1 MLKRNHLA
9 LLLLLTLNTASAQI
23 KWPEITQTAK
33 PWTRWW
39 WEGSAVDKAG
49 LTTAMEKYRQA
60 GLGGLEITP
69 IYGVQ
74 GYEQQFIPFL
84 TPKWMDMLQH
94 TLQEGKRLELG
105 IDMATGT
112 GWPFGG
118 PWVKDADA
126 SKYIAFSKYSLAAG
140 GRLTEPVVYM
150 QEPIVRTANGKP
162 ATGLLEPV
170 TANKDLQ
177 GLALDQVRYEK
188 HIPLAAL
195 IAYDENGGYTDIT
208 AKVDAQGNLDW
219 SPKNGTST
227 LYALFQGWHGKMVER
242 AAPGGEGL
250 AIDHFSLPAIQHYL
264 GHFDKAFA
272 GHDLSGLRCFFND
285 SYEVDDARGEANW
298 TPDFFAAFRQK
309 RGYDLREQLPAL
321 FAKDTRVLY
330 DYRMTISELLL
341 EKFTRPWHAW
351 AEAKGKLIRNQSHG
365 SPANIL
371 DLYDAIDIPETE
383 GTDILRF
390 KFATSTA
397 NVSGKPLASAEA
409 ATWLNEHFQS
419 SLSDVKL
426 ALDKYFAGGVNHIF
440 YHGTNYSPP
449 NEPWPGWLF
458 YAAVH
463 FTPANPFW
471 KDFGA
476 LNAYVARCQSFLQ
489 RGKSDND
496 ILLYFPFH
504 DRNNQL
510 GRAMLHHFDGMEG
523 FDGTYFKQAGE
534 ELLQEG
540 YTFDL
545 ISDLQLQ
552 RSSAEN
558 GKIRTAGGNR
568 YQAVLLADVK
578 SLPLETLQKLR
589 DLAKAGV
596 SVLMFENMPQDV
608 PGFYQLEERRAAFRK
623 AMEELAACKTVHLNN
638 HLSELMR
645 AGKVRKEN
653 FSQLMFVR
661 RAYEKGHYYFLSNT
675 GNERLRDYIRLSSP
689 GRSVAIF
696 DPMLGR
702 AGLAYTKAGAVYVDL
717 APGESCILQ
726 TSSTPLQGKYFPYTA
741 PIGQSIAIGNEW
753 DVTFPEGGPSLPAAT
768 KVKQLSPWTEWAVEG
783 AAQFSGT
790 ARYTTSFK
798 KPGVTAAAYEL
809 DLGSVHESAEII
821 LNGEKLATLIGPVY
835 RLTIPATALKD
846 NNTLQVLVTNSMAN
860 RIADM
865 DKRGLPWKKFYNI
878 NMPARLPENRGADG
892 LFSAAKW
899 SPKASGL
906 TGPVTLTPV
915 AVAQPPRLSKSAA
928 EPVSTK
934 HNAGE

>member
-1 MLKRNHLA
+1 MLKRNHLIFWMLLA
-9 LLLLLTLNTASAQI
+9 LNSASAQI

-49 LTTAMEKYRQA
+49 LTAAMEQYRQA
-60 GLGGLEITP
+60 GLGGLEVTP
-69 IYGVQ
+69 IYGVK

-94 TLQEGKRLELG
+94 TLQEGKRLDLG

-118 PWVKDADA
+118 PWVTDTDA
-126 SKYIAFSKYSLAAG
+126 SKYIAFKKYTLAAG
-140 GRLTEPVVYM
+140 ARLTEPVTYL

-162 ATGLLEPV
+162 ATDLLEPV
-170 TANKDLQ
+170 TSNKDLQ
-177 GLALDQVRYEK
+177 GLALDQVRYKK

-195 IAYDENGGYTDIT
+195 IAYDEKGGYTDIT
-208 AKVDAQGNLDW
+208 DKIDAQGNLRW
-219 SPKNGTST
+219 SPQSGTST

-242 AAPGGEGL
+242 AAPGGEGM

-264 GHFDKAFA
+264 GHFDQSFK
-272 GHDLSGLRCFFND
+272 GYDLSGLRSFFND
-285 SYEVDDARGEANW
+285 SYEVDDARGQANW

-321 FAKDTRVLY
+321 FAKETRVLY

-351 AEAKGKLIRNQSHG
+351 AAAKGKLIRNQSHG
-365 SPANIL
+365 SPSNIL

-440 YHGTNYSPP
+440 YHGTNYSPQ
-449 NEPWPGWLF
+449 NETWPGWLF

-489 RGKSDND
+489 KGRSDND

-504 DRNNQL
+504 DRNNQP
-510 GRAMLHHFDGMEG
+510 GRELLHHFDGMEG
-523 FDGTYFKQAGE
+523 FDGTYFKEAGE
-534 ELLQEG
+534 ELLQDG

-545 ISDLQLQ
+545 VSDLQLE

-558 GKIRTAGGNR
+558 GKVRTAGGNR
-568 YQAVLLADVK
+568 YQAILLADVK
-578 SLPLETLQKLR
+578 SLPLETLEKLR

-596 SVLMFENMPQDV
+596 WILMFENMPQDV
-608 PGFYQLEERRAAFRK
+608 PGLYKLEERRAAFK
-623 AMEELAACKTVHLNN
+623 KTMEELAACKTVHLNN

-645 AGKVRKEN
+645 VANVRKEN
-653 FSQLMFVR
+653 LPQLMFVR

-675 GNERLRDYIRLSSP
+675 GKERLKEYISLSSP
-689 GRSVAIF
+689 GNAVVMF
-696 DPMLGR
+696 DPMLER
-702 AGLAYTKAGAVYVDL
+702 AGIAHTKTATDGSFQVYVDL
-717 APGESCILQ
+717 EPGESCILQ
-726 TSSTPLQGKYFPYTA
+726 TFSSPIQGKPFPYTT
-741 PIGQSIAIGNEW
+741 PVGEPVMLGNEW
-753 DVTFPEGGPSLPAAT
+753 EVRFLEGGPVLPAAT
-768 KVKQLSPWTEWAVEG
+768 KVKQLSPWTEWPVDDV
-783 AAQFSGT
+783 AQFSGT
-790 ARYTTSFK
+790 AQYTTSFK
-798 KPGVTAAAYEL
+798 KPAAKADAYEIN
-809 DLGSVHESAEII
+809 LGKVDESATIM
-821 LNGEKLATLIGPVY
+821 LNGKKLATLIGPVY
-835 RLTIPATALKD
+835 KLTIPAADLKSE
-846 NNTLQVLVTNSMAN
+846 NTLQVIVTNSMAN

-865 DKRGLPWKKFYNI
+865 DKRGVPWKKFYNI
-878 NMPARLPENRGADG
+878 NMPARLPQNRGADG
-892 LFSAAKW
+892 LFTAAGW

-915 AVAQPPRLSKSAA
+915 RKMGQ
-928 EPVSTK
+928 EQ
-934 HNAGE
+934 